1 MDGRG
6 RLAEPLT
13 DGASRPVAGAAPG
26 RRRLRINWPRLPRS
40 HRVRIRLP
48 RLLRRFSPQLFW
60 RLPRGV
66 GVAAATVF
74 LFGSVTFGAVRGG
87 HLPAVL
93 DELID
98 MRHALANALG
108 FRITSIALAG
118 HRHVTREEILTTAG
132 VTGRT
137 SLMFLDATAAR
148 ARLMSNSWIADAT
161 VLKLYP
167 GRLHIAVTERDAFA
181 LWQKSGKV
189 AVIADDG
196 TVVEPYVSKRFAKL
210 PLVVGTGAESR
221 AKDFLALLDRY
232 PAVREQVQAIV
243 LIAERRWN
251 LRLNSGVDVRLP
263 ETGIETALETLIA
276 LDRDK
281 KLLSRDIVAVDLR
294 LPDRVTVRLSEEAA
308 AARAEALKPVKAK
321 RKGGDA

>member
-1 MDGRG
+1 MDGRR

-13 DGASRPVAGAAPG
+13 DGASRPVAGAAPD
-26 RRRLRINWPRLPRS
+26 RRRLRISSPRRHTIRIKLPRFLQ
-40 HRVRIRLP
+40 RW
-48 RLLRRFSPQLFW
+48 SPLHVAW
-60 RLPRGV
+60 HLPRGA
-66 GVAAATVF
+66 GIAAAA
-74 LFGSVTFGAVRGG
+74 LLLLGSLSYGAVRGG
-87 HLPAVL
+87 HLPVVL

-98 MRHALANALG
+98 MRHALANAFG

-118 HRHVTREEILTTAG
+118 QHHVTREEILTTAG

-137 SLMFLDATAAR
+137 SLLFLDATAAR
-148 ARLMSNSWIADAT
+148 ARLLTNPWIAEAT

-189 AVIADDG
+189 VVIADDG
-196 TVVEPYVSKRFAKL
+196 TVVEPYVSKRFAML
-210 PLVVGTGAESR
+210 RLIVGAGAETR
-221 AKDFLALLDRY
+221 AREFLAVIDRY
-232 PAVREQVQAIV
+232 PAVREQLQAVV

-251 LRLNSGVDVRLP
+251 LRLNNGVDVRLP
-263 ETGIETALETLIA
+263 ETGIETALGVLIA

-308 AARAEALKPVKAK
+308 AARNEALKATKVK

>member
-6 RLAEPLT
+6 RLAELLT
-13 DGASRPVAGAAPG
+13 GGASRPAAGAALG

-48 RLLRRFSPQLFW
+48 RFLRRFSPQLFW

-66 GVAAATVF
+66 GVAAATLF
-74 LFGSVTFGAVRGG
+74 LCGTLTFGAVRGG
-87 HLPAVL
+87 HLPAVI

-98 MRHALANALG
+98 MRHALANTFG

-118 HRHVTREEILTTAG
+118 QHHVTREEILTTAG

-148 ARLMSNSWIADAT
+148 ARLLGNPWIAEAT

-210 PLVVGTGAESR
+210 PLVVGAGAEAR
-221 AKDFLALLDRY
+221 AKEFLAIIDRY
-232 PAVREQVQAIV
+232 PAIREQVQAVV

-251 LRLNSGVDVRLP
+251 LRLASGVDVRLP
-263 ETGIETALETLIA
+263 EAGIEKALQTLIA
-276 LDRDK
+276 LNRDK
-281 KLLSRDIVAVDLR
+281 KLLSRDIVAIDLR

-308 AARAEALKPVKAK
+308 AAREEALKAKVK
-321 RKGGDA
+321 RKGDAA